1 MNLHQAK
8 LQNQYTTVNGLSMFA
23 RVFAEDLP
31 QDAPVVILV
40 HGLVL
45 ASRYMIPTAELLASK
60 YRVYVPDFPGYG
72 DSDKPEE
79 VLELPELADV
89 FCQWMDAVGIKQAIM
104 LGNSFGCQVIAEFA
118 LRHSDRLFAAILQG
132 PTIDPHARNLPEQL
146 WRFALNAPYEKASQL
161 PIQVQD
167 YSAAG
172 LPRVIRTMQI
182 AFSDRIEAKLP
193 YMHIPTLVVR
203 GENDPVVPQKW
214 AQEIVE
220 LLPNGKL
227 NVIPSGGHTLNYSKP
242 VELARVCDE
251 FIQETVADLTTGA
264 VQ

>member
-1 MNLHQAK
+1 MNLPQGK
-8 LQNQYTTVNGLSMFA
+8 LQNQYTRVNNLSIFA

-72 DSDKPEE
+72 DSDKPDE

-89 FCQWMDAVGIKQAIM
+89 LCQWMDAVGIKQAIM

-118 LRHSDRLFAAILQG
+118 LRHSDRIFAAILQG

-172 LPRVIRTMQI
+172 
-182 AFSDRIEAKLP
+182 
-193 YMHIPTLVVR
+193 
-203 GENDPVVPQKW
+203 
-214 AQEIVE
+214 
-220 LLPNGKL
+220 
-227 NVIPSGGHTLNYSKP
+227 
-242 VELARVCDE
+242 
-251 FIQETVADLTTGA
+251 
-264 VQ
+264 

>member
-1 MNLHQAK
+1 MNLHKGK
-8 LQNQYTTVNGLSMFA
+8 LQSQYTRVNGLSMFA

-72 DSDKPEE
+72 DSDKPDE

-89 FCQWMDAVGIKQAIM
+89 LREWMDAVGIRRAIM

-118 LRHSDRLFAAILQG
+118 IRHSDRIFAAILQG
-132 PTIDPHARNLPEQL
+132 PTIDPHARTLPEQL
-146 WRFALNAPYEKASQL
+146 WRFALNAPYERSSQL

-182 AFSDRIEAKLP
+182 AFNDRIEAKLP
-193 YMHIPTLVVR
+193 SMHIPTLVVR

-214 AQEIVE
+214 AQEVVE
-220 LLPNGKL
+220 MLPNGKL
-227 NVIPSGGHTLNYSKP
+227 KVIPGGGHTLNYSKP
-242 VELARVCDE
+242 VELSRVCDE
-251 FIQETVADLTTGA
+251 FIQETVADLITGG
-264 VQ
+264 VK